1 MSSILT
7 NTGAMVAL
15 QTMRGINSSM
25 EQTQSE
31 ISTGKSIANAR
42 DNAAVWAISKTMQ
55 SDVRGFEGIAD
66 SLALGKSTVSVGRQ
80 AAETVTD
87 LLTQMKGQIVAAQ
100 EENVDRAKIQT
111 DIAALREQ
119 IESVVGAAQF
129 NGLNMVD
136 GSSANPVNVLSSLD
150 RAADGTVSSSN
161 IAVGSQNFTQDA
173 SVVDTDDGTF
183 AGGTISELEAGV
195 DPSETLTVAAP
206 TAGVAYSLRLA
217 GAGIDNAGGALAEA
231 GDIAYVAAEG
241 DTAEDVAQGLLS
253 AYNAW
258 VDAGNNVDALS
269 VSVDG
274 NEITIAYDGTLG
286 VGQDID
292 VAIDTVT
299 SDDNRAAGGLFA
311 MAGIDV
317 STQDGAETALD
328 EIEDLIQF
336 SIDAAAAFGSAERRI
351 ETQSNFVS
359 QLMDALNTGIGS
371 LVDAD
376 MEAASAR
383 LQALQVQQQLAT
395 QSLSIANQAP
405 QNILALFR

>member
-15 QTMRGINSSM
+15 QTMRGINSSLQ
-25 EQTQSE
+25 QTQQE

-183 AGGTISELEAGV
+183 DGGTTSELEAGA

-231 GDIAYVAAEG
+231 DDIAYVAAEG

-258 VDAGNNVDALS
+258 VAAGNNVDELS

-274 NEITIAYDGTLG
+274 NEITIAYDGTLA
-286 VGQDID
+286 VGQNIT

-299 SDDNRAAGGLFA
+299 SDDNLAAGGLFA

-317 STQDGAETALD
+317 STQDGAVTALD

>member
-15 QTMRGINSSM
+15 QTMRGINSSLQ
-25 EQTQSE
+25 QTQQE

-183 AGGTISELEAGV
+183 DGGTTSTLAAGA

-217 GAGIDNAGGALAEA
+217 GAGIDNAGGALADA

-258 VDAGNNVDALS
+258 VAAGNNVDELS

-274 NEITIAYDGTLG
+274 NEITIAYDGTLA
-286 VGQDID
+286 VGQDIT